1 LIYLDTSV
9 LAPFY
14 WTEAMTNSVADLF
27 QQSQTLIISELSE
40 VELMSALSRRVRM
53 KEIERE
59 DAIAIAIVNQFQMHI
74 TSGLYEKLPITIQ
87 HYQTA
92 KSWIQHFD
100 TPLRTLGALHL
111 AVANEQQVP
120 LITADVGLARSAVS
134 LNINVQLLT
143 P

>member
-14 WTEAMTNSVADLF
+14 WTEAMSDEVADLF
-27 QQSQTLIISELSE
+27 QQSQTLMISELSE
-40 VELMSALSRRVRM
+40 VELISALSRRVRM

-59 DAIAIAIVNQFQMHI
+59 DAIAIVNQFQMHI
-74 TSGLYEKLPITIQ
+74 TTGLYEKLSITPQ
-87 HYQTA
+87 HYQIA
-92 KSWIQHFD
+92 KAWIQHFD
-100 TPLRTLGALHL
+100 TPLRTLDALHL

-120 LITADVGLARSAVS
+120 LITADIGLARSAMN
-134 LNINVQLLT
+134 LNVNVQLLT

>member
-1 LIYLDTSV
+1 MS
-9 LAPFY
+9 
-14 WTEAMTNSVADLF
+14 NSVAELF
-27 QQSQTLIISELSE
+27 QKSQTLIISELSE

-53 KEIERE
+53 KEIKRE
-59 DAIAIAIVNQFQMHI
+59 DAIAIVNQFQMHI
-74 TSGLYEKLPITIQ
+74 ANGLYEKFPITTQ

-92 KSWIQHFD
+92 KFWVQRFD
-100 TPLRTLGALHL
+100 TPLRTLDALHL

-134 LNINVQLLT
+134 LNVNVQLLT

>member
-1 LIYLDTSV
+1 LIYLDTSI

-14 WTEAMTNSVADLF
+14 WAEAMSKPVTELF
-27 QQSQTLIISELSE
+27 QQSQTLLISELSE

-59 DAIAIAIVNQFQMHI
+59 NAIAIANQFQAHI
-74 TSGLYEKLPITIQ
+74 TIGLYEKLPITTQ
-87 HYQTA
+87 HYQIA
-92 KSWIQHFD
+92 QSWIQNFD
-100 TPLRTLGALHL
+100 TPLRTLDALHL

-120 LITADVGLARSAVS
+120 LITADIGLARSAVN
-134 LNINVQLLT
+134 LNVNVQLLT

>member
-1 LIYLDTSV
+1 MIYIDTSV

-14 WTEAMTNSVADLF
+14 WTEAMSNSVADLF

-59 DAIAIAIVNQFQMHI
+59 DAIAIVNQFQMHI
-74 TSGLYEKLPITIQ
+74 TSGLYEKLPITTQ

-100 TPLRTLGALHL
+100 TPLRTLDALHL

-134 LNINVQLLT
+134 LNVNVQLLT

>member
-14 WTEAMTNSVADLF
+14 WTEAMSHSVEELF

-59 DAIAIAIVNQFQMHI
+59 DAIAIVNQFQMHI
-74 TSGLYEKLPITIQ
+74 TSGPYQRLPITTQ
-87 HYQTA
+87 HYESA

-100 TPLRTLGALHL
+100 TPLRTLDALHL
-111 AVANEQQVP
+111 AVANEQEVP
-120 LITADVGLARSAVS
+120 LITADVGLARSAAN
-134 LNINVQLLT
+134 LNINAQLLT

>member
-1 LIYLDTSV
+1 MS
-9 LAPFY
+9 
-14 WTEAMTNSVADLF
+14 NSVAELF

-74 TSGLYEKLPITIQ
+74 TSGLYGKLPITIQ

-100 TPLRTLGALHL
+100 TPLRTLDALHL

>member
-1 LIYLDTSV
+1 MIYLDTSI

-14 WTEAMTNSVADLF
+14 WTEAMSNSVMDLF
-27 QQSQTLIISELSE
+27 QQSSTLIISELSE
-40 VELMSALSRRVRM
+40 VELMSALSRRVRT
-53 KEIERE
+53 KEIDR
-59 DAIAIAIVNQFQMHI
+59 DDAIAIVNQFQMHI
-74 TSGLYEKLPITIQ
+74 TSGLYTKLPVTRQ

-100 TPLRTLGALHL
+100 TPLRTLDALHL
-111 AVANEQQVP
+111 AVANEQKVP

-134 LNINVQLLT
+134 LNIDVQILA